1 MSTLKRA
8 STIAEKAG
16 AAVWGETATGKSHW
30 IVTQILEKFP
40 EARVAWASFDNL
52 AFVHSFGPK
61 VENFEVGLFY
71 KLADFK
77 NDFLNVVTA
86 TPTADNP
93 GYDIVVLEGVNG
105 LAQAVLAD
113 LSVDSKS
120 GGIEKQHYGEMGKE
134 VQGYLVQ
141 LRDAARKAFY
151 MSMPMSAGDDGVVDI
166 SLNRDLLSRVL
177 PISTQKV
184 YTYAKGYDDPTTGQK
199 AVQYLVQT
207 NPTLAVKF
215 VKLNPPKTGK

>member
-1 MSTLKRA
+1 MASTLQRA
-8 STIAEKAG
+8 SAIAEKAG

-52 AFVHSFGPK
+52 AFVHAFGPK
-61 VENFEVGLFY
+61 VENFDVGLFY
-71 KLADFK
+71 KLEDFITG
-77 NDFLNVVTA
+77 FLNVVTA
-86 TPTADNP
+86 PVTADNP
-93 GYDIVVLEGVNG
+93 GYDVVVIEGVNG
-105 LAQAVLAD
+105 LAQAVLT
-113 LSVDSKS
+113 SVSEGSKS

-151 MSMPMSAGDDGVVDI
+151 MSMPIGAGDDGVIDFT
-166 SLNRDLLSRVL
+166 LNRDLLSRVL
-177 PISTQKV
+177 PISAQKV
-184 YTYAKGYDDPTTGQK
+184 FTYAKGFDNAKTGQK
-199 AVQYLVQT
+199 DVQYLAQT

-215 VKLNPPKTGK
+215 VKLNPPKA